1 MSIPLVLGL
10 LFLIG
15 FIADIVGRSTF
26 LPRVTLL
33 MLGGLAVGPAG
44 FSVVPE
50 SFVDQWFPELTTIAL
65 ALIGFLL
72 GHQLSIP
79 ALRKRG
85 SFVIGISL
93 CKVLGAAL
101 VVASTLILVGLD
113 PVMALLLAG
122 IAPATAPAA
131 TYDIVHESGASGEFV
146 DTLLSI
152 VAVDD
157 VWGLLIFV
165 LMVAVAGIIDGEAS
179 IGAGIVSSLID
190 IGGSVALGVALGAP
204 MAYLT
209 GRIRRGEPMLAEALG
224 FVLLGAGIAEWFDLL
239 AIVTAMTM
247 GIMVASL
254 ASHHERPFH
263 AIEGIEWP
271 FMVLFFV
278 LAGASLE
285 VDALLL
291 AGGLTLI
298 YVLARFC
305 GIYAGTRLG
314 SRIVGAPPVLQKW
327 LGLALLPQAGVA
339 IGMSLVAAQKF
350 PETASV
356 VLTVVVAST
365 VVLETIGPIFTRLA
379 IRNAASAQAT

>member
-101 VVASTLILVGLD
+101 VVASTLIFVGLD

-165 LMVAVAGIIDGEAS
+165 LMVAVAGIIGGEAS
-179 IGAGIVSSLID
+179 IVAGIVSSFID

-209 GRIRRGEPMLAEALG
+209 GRIRSGEPMLAEALG
-224 FVLLGAGIAEWFDLL
+224 FVLLGAGIAAWFDLL